1 MTAVGAF
8 IYSRILPQQ
17 FSFQLGLKF
26 LSTSNLLT
34 IQGGFWRLL
43 LIVFLYLAAC
53 LLPFAGLLFLMTL
66 PALMFLLSIANGWAK
81 TMNAFFAA
89 VAVIFVILSLTHT
102 FSPLLA
108 PAVAGLAGIVMARS
122 AKPATSIET
131 VIFLPSLVCLAAIAA
146 FFVLSGIEL
155 SMNPVQAVKK
165 YLGEAV
171 DLNIGLY
178 SRLPLKPEEI
188 KAIQDSK
195 GAIIELFLRIFPAIC
210 IVSVL
215 SVIWINILLAGKILQ
230 KYAIELAAFSE
241 LSEWKT
247 PAWLIWVFIAAGGM
261 IALPHT
267 FVRFAGVNFFLVT
280 AFLYLLQGLAIVSFF
295 FQSRN
300 ISMFFRIIVYFLI
313 ALQQLLM
320 IAVAT
325 VGLFDLWFDFRK
337 YFRKDHATD

>member
-1 MTAVGAF
+1 M
-8 IYSRILPQQ
+8 
-17 FSFQLGLKF
+17 
-26 LSTSNLLT
+26 STSNLLT